1 VVIVRQILLKAPQV
15 ESELGCVAHQVFSA
29 EFGLTL
35 VEKVMH
41 LPEAILR
48 GGCLRSLS
56 GTAGMGLYRV
66 ERELPEVEVHLLI
79 YPLLRTVRPNSL
91 EIP

>member
-35 VEKVMH
+35 VVKVMH
-41 LPEAILR
+41 LPEAILS
-48 GGCLRSLS
+48 GCLRSLS
-56 GTAGMGLYRV
+56 GTAGMGIYRV
-66 ERELPEVEVHLLI
+66 ERELPEDEVHLLT
-79 YPLLRTVRPNSL
+79 YPLLRTVRPKSL

>member
-41 LPEAILR
+41 LPEAILSGR
-48 GGCLRSLS
+48 LRSLS
-56 GTAGMGLYRV
+56 GTAGMGIYRV
-66 ERELPEVEVHLLI
+66 ERELPEDEVHLLT
-79 YPLLRTVRPNSL
+79 YPLLRTVRPKSL